1 MKKIILFFVL
11 INIVFA
17 EEHLKF
23 FAGQNYHN
31 LKINDV
37 SVDMKSYYSFGLEF
51 SFDIGQNFEAGIGLE
66 AISLTSI
73 DGVSLESYDR
83 VFPAYIRLDAKA
95 IDNDYLVPYIFTSY
109 GKLIADLQYEK
120 NNEVV
125 KVQDGKVLMLGVGVK
140 IQKNI
145 KIEIYDGTFT
155 NSFVYI
161 GNISS
166 STREASDKV
175 IGVRVAYNLR

>member
-120 NNEVV
+120 NNEVI